1 MEAVVA
7 LRTGWPGAPLGPS
20 GPCGPCISDFI
31 STVPDD
37 RTSLFSLLGCFY
49 GAELSLLSGA
59 ACRLDASVLEFDKL
73 IVPMFSKWPKEESQ
87 RATVTFC
94 T

>member
-1 MEAVVA
+1 MEAVI
-7 LRTGWPGAPLGPS
+7 LLHTGGPGAPLGPG

-37 RTSLFSLLGCFY
+37 RTSLFSLLGCFD

-59 ACRLDASVLEFDKL
+59 VCR
-73 IVPMFSKWPKEESQ
+73 
-87 RATVTFC
+87 C
-94 T
+94 

>member
-7 LRTGWPGAPLGPS
+7 LRTGWPGAPLGP
-20 GPCGPCISDFI
+20 GVLCGPCISDFI

-37 RTSLFSLLGCFY
+37 RTSLFSLLGCFD

-59 ACRLDASVLEFDKL
+59 VCRCYNKCRLDASVLEFNKL
-73 IVPMFSKWPKEESQ
+73 IVPMFSKWPKEE
-87 RATVTFC
+87 
-94 T
+94 